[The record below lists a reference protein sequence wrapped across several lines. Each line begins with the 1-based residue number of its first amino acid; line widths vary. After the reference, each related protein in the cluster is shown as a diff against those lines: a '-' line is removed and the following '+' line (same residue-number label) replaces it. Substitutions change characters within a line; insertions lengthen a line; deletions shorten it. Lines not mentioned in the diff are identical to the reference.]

1 MLYIIEYAPL
11 NKPFTSKYEGDLLG
25 IFGPSRNEDDYIA
38 AARKSPKDRTAE
50 EQRLVDKGSTMQ
62 SVRNADFKARK
73 AERTFG

>member
-1 MLYIIEYAPL
+1 M
-11 NKPFTSKYEGDLLG
+11 G

-38 AARKSPKDRTAE
+38 AAHKSPKDRTAE

>member
-1 MLYIIEYAPL
+1 M
-11 NKPFTSKYEGDLLG
+11 G

-62 SVRNADFKARK
+62 SVRNADFEARRAK
-73 AERTFG
+73 KIFGYHILWFLII